1 MTQTATAIEVLKKQ
15 LGSSLC
21 IAGHHYQ
28 HDAVIRHCD
37 IIGDSLELARRVAAI
52 DAQHIVFCG
61 VHFMAESAALLARA
75 GQQVHLPA
83 EDAHCVMAQMTPAS
97 LVRAVLVRL
106 HAAGKKVVPLAYVNT
121 PVAVKAVVGE
131 FGGAVCTSANATAM
145 LRWAFEQGDGVLF
158 LPDANLGR
166 NTARALGLNEAA
178 CMTLNIRKQGEAF
191 PLAEAL
197 QKQLLL
203 WPGCC
208 AVHAKIHA
216 EHIAA
221 LRLAHPQAH
230 IVVHPE
236 CAPDVVAAADGAGST
251 TYLINAV
258 RQAPQGSTI
267 AVGTE
272 CSLVD
277 RLCHEYAQQ
286 CTVLPVRRIQC
297 SDMAKCTEEKLLTTL
312 QQVQNNTAPCI
323 TVPKA
328 QQQSAKV
335 ALERMLDVCA
345 RAGE

>member
-1 MTQTATAIEVLKKQ
+1 MTQAANAIQAIKKQ

-28 HDAVIRHCD
+28 QNNVVRHCD
-37 IIGDSLELARRVAAI
+37 ITGDSLELARRVAAI
-52 DAQHIVFCG
+52 DAQHIVLCG

-83 EDAHCVMAQMTPAS
+83 ADAHCVMAQMTPAS
-97 LVRAVLVRL
+97 LVRAVLERL

-131 FGGAVCTSANATAM
+131 FGGAVCTSANAAVM
-145 LRWAFEQGDGVLF
+145 LRWALQQGESVLF

-166 NTARALGLNEAA
+166 NTARALGLPEDEWL
-178 CMTLNIRKQGEAF
+178 TLNIRQQGQAF
-191 PLAEAL
+191 PLEQAM
-197 QKQLLL
+197 QKRLLL

-208 AVHAKIHA
+208 AVHAKLHV

-221 LRLAHPQAH
+221 LRLAHPQAR

-236 CAPDVVAAADGAGST
+236 CAPEVVLAADGAGST

-277 RLCHEYAQQ
+277 RLRHDYAAQ

-297 SDMAKCTEEKLLTTL
+297 SDMAKCTEDRLLATL
-312 QQVQNNTAPCI
+312 QQVLTNTAPCI
-323 TVPKA
+323 TVPQA
-328 QQQSAKV
+328 QQQTAKL